1 MRRKKVDFYQVDG
14 VPMLAPD
21 ADPAFT
27 FTDLDASDSGRDE
40 SGIMHRIVVR
50 EKVGTWG
57 FVYSHLTDAEYA
69 YLLGLFSGKDTFAFT
84 HPRPGS
90 SNETQ
95 VSTCY
100 CSNYSITWR
109 NARTGTWRNFKF
121 NIIEC

>member
-1 MRRKKVDFYQVDG
+1 MRETVDFYKVDG
-14 VPMLAPD
+14 VPMPVPD
-21 ADPAFT
+21 ADPEFT

-50 EKVGTWG
+50 ERVGSWS
-57 FVYSHLTDAEYA
+57 FAYSELTDADYA
-69 YLLGLFSGKDTFAFT
+69 ALLALFAGKATFAFT
-84 HPRPGS
+84 HPKPGS
-90 SNETQ
+90 SRETE

-109 NARTGTWRNFKF
+109 NARTGRWRNCKF